1 MNKNEVLKNVFGYD
15 EFREGQAQL
24 VDALLQAETRLV
36 SCLLALVNQSAIRY
50 RL

>member
-1 MNKNEVLKNVFGYD
+1 MNKNEVLKNVFMMNS
-15 EFREGQAQL
+15 AKVKL
-24 VDALLQAETRLV
+24 SLLMLCWQAETRLV